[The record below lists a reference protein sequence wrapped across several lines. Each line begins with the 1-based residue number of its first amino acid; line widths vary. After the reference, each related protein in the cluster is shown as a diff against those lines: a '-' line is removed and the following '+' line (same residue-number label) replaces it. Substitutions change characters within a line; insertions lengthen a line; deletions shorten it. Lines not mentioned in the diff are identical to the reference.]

1 LDLKDSLRYIPLFR
15 GLPGNQ
21 IEELSKI
28 AIRYS
33 FGKGRI
39 IFSEN
44 DEADGFYVL
53 ISGRVKIFKL
63 SRDGKEQILHII
75 EAHEPFGEVPAFA
88 GKRFPA
94 HAEAIEDS
102 ITLFFP
108 RDAIVL
114 LIKNDPSLALNML
127 ALLSQRLR
135 QFTVLVEDLSL
146 KEVPQRL
153 AAYILL
159 IKEREKTDCIELNIN
174 KKQLASLLGTIPET
188 MSRILSKMVAKGLI
202 DIEGKRIKLIDIK
215 ALEELAC
222 GDKLDII

>member
-1 LDLKDSLRYIPLFR
+1 LDFKDPIRYIPLFK
-15 GLPGNQ
+15 GLPDRQ
-21 IEELSKI
+21 IEELSRI

-33 FGKGRI
+33 FLKDRI
-39 IFSEN
+39 IFSEG

-53 ISGRVKIFKL
+53 ISGRVKIYKL
-63 SRDGKEQILHII
+63 SKEGKEQILHIV
-75 EAHEPFGEVPAFA
+75 EAQEPFGEVPAFA

-108 RDAIVL
+108 RDAIVQ

-127 ALLSQRLR
+127 ALLSLRLR

-159 IKEREKTDCIELNIN
+159 IGEREKTDEIELNIN

-188 MSRILSKMVAKGLI
+188 MSRILGKMVAKGLI
-202 DIEGKRIKLIDIK
+202 DVQGRRIKLIDKK
-215 ALEELAC
+215 ALEELAY
-222 GDKLDII
+222 GAKLDI

>member
-1 LDLKDSLRYIPLFR
+1 LDFKDPIRYIPLFK
-15 GLPGNQ
+15 GLPDRQ
-21 IEELSKI
+21 IEELSRI

-33 FGKGRI
+33 FLKDRI
-39 IFSEN
+39 IFSEG

-53 ISGRVKIFKL
+53 ISGRVKIYKL
-63 SRDGKEQILHII
+63 SKEGKEQILHII
-75 EAHEPFGEVPAFA
+75 EAQEPFGEVPAFA
-88 GKRFPA
+88 GKIFPA

-108 RDAIVL
+108 RDAIVQ

-127 ALLSQRLR
+127 ALLSLRLR

-159 IKEREKTDCIELNIN
+159 IGEREKTDEIELNIN

-188 MSRILSKMVAKGLI
+188 MSRILGKMVAKGLI
-202 DIEGKRIKLIDIK
+202 DVQGRRIKLIDKK
-215 ALEELAC
+215 ALEELAY
-222 GDKLDII
+222 GAKLDI

>member
-1 LDLKDSLRYIPLFR
+1 MDFKDSIRYIPLFK
-15 GLPGNQ
+15 GLPDRQ
-21 IEELSKI
+21 IEELSRI

-33 FGKGRI
+33 FLKDRI
-39 IFSEN
+39 IFSEG

-53 ISGRVKIFKL
+53 ISGRVKIYKL
-63 SRDGKEQILHII
+63 SKEGKEQILHIV
-75 EAHEPFGEVPAFA
+75 EAQEPFGEVPAFA

-108 RDAIVL
+108 RDAIVQ

-127 ALLSQRLR
+127 ALLSLRLR

-159 IKEREKTDCIELNIN
+159 IGEREKTDEIELNIN

-188 MSRILSKMVAKGLI
+188 MSRILGKMVSKGLI
-202 DIEGKRIKLIDIK
+202 DVQGRRIKLIDKK
-215 ALEELAC
+215 ALEELAY
-222 GDKLDII
+222 GAKLDI